1 MATSTSPLKIA
12 RSGLPRDTRQKLER
26 AEQHKADFKPQLLEL
41 RPDSHQDSISL
52 RMYTE
57 EQVAEMLQVSL
68 SKLRKWRMKGN
79 GREEKGPPFKKIG
92 RLVRY
97 PEAGLHAYINTE

>member
-1 MATSTSPLKIA
+1 MATSTSPLKI
-12 RSGLPRDTRQKLER
+12 SKPSLRQATTNSTHEEELQAHSRRQLFKLHSDIGNEN
-26 AEQHKADFKPQLLEL
+26 F
-41 RPDSHQDSISL
+41 SL

-57 EQVAEMLQVSL
+57 EQVAELLQVSL

-79 GREEKGPPFKKIG
+79 RTDKNGPPFKKIG

-97 PEAGLHAYINTE
+97 PEAGLYEYINK